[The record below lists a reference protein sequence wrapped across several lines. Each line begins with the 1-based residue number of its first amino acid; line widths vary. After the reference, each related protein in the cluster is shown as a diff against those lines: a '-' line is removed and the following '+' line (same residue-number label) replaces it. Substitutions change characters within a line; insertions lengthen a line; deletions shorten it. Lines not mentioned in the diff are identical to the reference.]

1 MSTFIATPSDMVKTR
16 ILTSAYE
23 SQAVAES
30 VSVMGPE
37 LRPQPEL
44 QLQTNGA
51 AVLAMGGGG
60 GNNTLG
66 SYAPVSS
73 EALDVDDLL
82 SFEITPNKNAD
93 TNPLSMGKRIL
104 DQEGMAV
111 LFTGVYERCG
121 GAIPRFGI
129 TLGAHEWLE
138 HYAHTVG
145 LLS

>member
-1 MSTFIATPSDMVKTR
+1 MVKTR

-30 VSVMGPE
+30 VLLVEPE
-37 LRPQPEL
+37 LQPQPEL
-44 QLQTNGA
+44 QLQASGA

-66 SYAPVSS
+66 SLTQVSS
-73 EALDVDDLL
+73 EAVGADDLL
-82 SFEITPNKNAD
+82 SFEITQNKNAD
-93 TNPLSMGKRIL
+93 TNPLVMGKRIL
-104 DQEGMAV
+104 DQEGLAV